1 MKNKNQ
7 QIVLIFIFCS
17 NCLIF
22 K

>member
-7 QIVLIFIFCS
+7 QIFLIFIFCS